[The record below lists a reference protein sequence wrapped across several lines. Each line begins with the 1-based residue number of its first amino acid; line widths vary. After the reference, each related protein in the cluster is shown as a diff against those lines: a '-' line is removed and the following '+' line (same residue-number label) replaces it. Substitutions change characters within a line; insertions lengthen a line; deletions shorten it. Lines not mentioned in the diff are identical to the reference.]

1 MSVLLGNVEL
11 FPQGDGPDIQLKVF
25 GDEFYGRYETPAG
38 HTVAY
43 DPKKEKYCYAMLEAG
58 HLVSSGIPTDQPAP
72 DGRRDLERN
81 QRSGGDEGDFFK
93 ARSGLAL
100 SHNTAPHSRAWGGM
114 DSGLKISDISAP
126 GDTIRFTVGDSRDP
140 DDPTDTPHGSIR
152 VKKPDARDSR
162 DDWRRLYTI
171 RGLEGK
177 PMAGNWTLKVAD
189 VASGDIGVLDS
200 WKLIVG
206 YTS

>member
-1 MSVLLGNVEL
+1 MGVFLGNVEL

-38 HTVAY
+38 YTVAY

-72 DGRRDLERN
+72 DGLAYHIQEDKTVRNEAFARRKEELEAEEPPPPGIFTTLKIKTLRFLVDISHTWRGDLEI
-81 QRSGGDEGDFFK
+81 E
-93 ARSGLAL
+93 L
-100 SHNTAPHSRAWGGM
+100 
-114 DSGLKISDISAP
+114 I
-126 GDTIRFTVGDSRDP
+126 
-140 DDPTDTPHGSIR
+140 TPHGSIR

-200 WKLIVG
+200 WRLIVG